1 MTKELPQA
9 SGDIR
14 TLSRSSLQHCVF
26 AMAAGIP
33 QRPDLELGAMA
44 LIVKHHGEMGK
55 EVYEELR
62 ADWAEEF
69 PWLPP
74 VETLMSR

>member
-1 MTKELPQA
+1 
-9 SGDIR
+9 
-14 TLSRSSLQHCVF
+14 
-26 AMAAGIP
+26 MAAGIP